1 MLLVELRSSKLN
13 TQKNKQNFIKV
24 LKLVPTPIGNLDD
37 ISKRSIDALL
47 EAELILCEDT
57 RVTKKLLSLL
67 ATKNNLDFSNKEY
80 KSFHSH
86 NQKQVL
92 DTFEVSFFE
101 KNIVYV
107 SDAGMPCVSDP
118 GAVLV
123 EYCLKNGISYDVLP
137 GANAVLTAYA
147 MSGFEN
153 TSFTFYG
160 FLPHKGN
167 IRTSKLNDIMNNGNL
182 AILYESPHRLAK
194 LIEEIKNVDENR
206 TIFLVKEISKL
217 HQEVFKNTALNI
229 YEKFKSINIKG
240 EWVVIIQENL
250 DKEKTLTLN
259 DIKSLDIPPKI
270 KAKLISK
277 VTGEK
282 TKDIYQQ
289 LLDKISL

>member
-1 MLLVELRSSKLN
+1 M
-13 TQKNKQNFIKV
+13 

-57 RVTKKLLSLL
+57 RVTKKLLNLL

-86 NQKQVL
+86 NQEKVL
-92 DTFEVSFFE
+92 STFETSIFE

-118 GAVLV
+118 GAILV
-123 EYCLKNGISYDVLP
+123 EYCLKNNISYDVLP

-153 TSFTFYG
+153 TTFTFYG
-160 FLPHKGN
+160 FLAHKGSL
-167 IRTSKLNDIMNNGNL
+167 RTSKLNEIMQSDNL

-194 LIEEIKNVDENR
+194 LIEEIKEIDENR

-217 HQEVFKNTALNI
+217 HQEVFKDSALNI
-229 YEKFKSINIKG
+229 YERFKNITIKG
-240 EWVVIIQENL
+240 EWVVIIQE
-250 DKEKTLTLN
+250 DFKKEKTLTLS
-259 DIKSLDIPPKI
+259 DIKSLDLPPKI

-277 VTGEK
+277 ITGQK
-282 TKDIYQQ
+282 TKDVYQE

>member
-1 MLLVELRSSKLN
+1 ML
-13 TQKNKQNFIKV
+13 T
-24 LKLVPTPIGNLDD
+24 LVPTPIGNLDD

-57 RVTKKLLSLL
+57 RVTKKLLNLL
-67 ATKNNLDFSNKEY
+67 STRNNLDFSNKEY

-86 NQKQVL
+86 NQNQVL
-92 DTFEVSFFE
+92 STFDTKIFE

-118 GAVLV
+118 GAILV
-123 EYCLKNGISYDVLP
+123 DYCLKNNISYDVIP

-153 TSFTFYG
+153 TTFTFYG
-160 FLPHKGN
+160 FLAHKGSD
-167 IRTSKLNDIMNNGNL
+167 RTSKLNHIMQSENL
-182 AILYESPHRLAK
+182 AILYEAPHRLSK
-194 LIEEIKNVDENR
+194 LIEEIKNIDETR

-217 HQEVFKNTALNI
+217 HQEVFKDTALNI
-229 YEKFKSINIKG
+229 YEKFKNITIKG
-240 EWVVIIQENL
+240 EWVVLIEQSPKKQDSIS
-250 DKEKTLTLN
+250 LN
-259 DIKSLDIPPKI
+259 DIKSLDMPPKI

-277 VTGEK
+277 ITGEK

-289 LLDKISL
+289 LLDKIPS